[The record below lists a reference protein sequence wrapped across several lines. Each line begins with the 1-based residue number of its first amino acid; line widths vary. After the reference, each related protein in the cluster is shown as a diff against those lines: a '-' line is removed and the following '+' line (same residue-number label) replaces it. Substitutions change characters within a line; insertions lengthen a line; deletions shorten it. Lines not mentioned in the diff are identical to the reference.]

1 MDSALKQRLIGA
13 AVLVALAVI
22 LLPMLLQGP
31 APDDGAADVP
41 LQMPEAPDRDF
52 ETRELPLAAPAPNAP
67 ENGATGLDPDDPNRV
82 ATVDAGGTPAPRMDA
97 SADASPAPAADPTP
111 PAAAETA
118 PAQNEPIPAAQ
129 SGGRYVVNLGIY
141 ANRANASALVDSL
154 KKAGLP
160 AYAESATSNGKP
172 AQRVRLGPFE
182 QRSAAESARLRARD
196 VRADVPASVAALD
209 AASPAPET
217 TAPAAPASPPRAP
230 TPTAAPPAQVS
241 AGYAVQVAAF
251 RTEGDATALRDRLRA
266 GGFSALT
273 ERVNAESGTLFR
285 VRVGPT
291 AQRAEADR
299 LRAQVAERFK
309 LNGMVVSYP

>member
-13 AVLVALAVI
+13 AVLVALGVI
-22 LLPMLLQGP
+22 FLPMLLQGP
-31 APDDGAADVP
+31 APDDGASDVP
-41 LQMPEAPDRDF
+41 LQMPEAPDVEF
-52 ETRELPLAAPAPNAP
+52 ETRELPLIAPMPGAP
-67 ENGATGLDPDDPNRV
+67 ESSATGGLDSNDPNRV

-97 SADASPAPAADPTP
+97 PVEPLPAPAPSP
-111 PAAAETA
+111 PSR
-118 PAQNEPIPAAQ
+118 EPIPAAQ

-160 AYAESATSNGKP
+160 AYSENTVSGGRA
-172 AQRVRLGPFE
+172 AQRVRLGPFD
-182 QRSAAESARLRARD
+182 QRSAAEAARLHARD
-196 VRADVPASVAALD
+196 VRVEVPASVVALD
-209 AASPAPET
+209 
-217 TAPAAPASPPRAP
+217 TATPAPAS
-230 TPTAAPPAQVS
+230 TPSTSAATTS
-241 AGYAVQVAAF
+241 MSTGYAVQVGAF
-251 RTEGDATALRDRLRA
+251 RTEGDANALRERLRA
-266 GGFSALT
+266 GGFGALT

-309 LNGMVVSYP
+309 LDGLVVSYP